1 MRTIC
6 IYIIR
11 IHLCM
16 LAVLSAI
23 RIATLGILHADMD
36 TTGIG
41 IKEYA
46 ESLFIGLRL
55 DNVVMTYVSLLP
67 CLLLLVI
74 WYRHS
79 AQKASL
85 RFLRVYYGII
95 GTVLPLHAIANIPFS
110 TEYMHPIDI
119 SSLKWLDNGSEVF
132 TMLLTDWSF
141 LVYGIMMLAMIPLCM
156 GIVLHGGKVRIAEN
170 TPIHSQPNKKRLI
183 TAFLTLTVLFLL
195 GARGFKV
202 TGHALNSSNAYFT
215 SNHYINLCTQSPAL
229 YFVNSVSR
237 YQRLNAVSFYSAQE
251 LQKNMQEFYGTTD
264 MNEPWK
270 HEITAPDSALF
281 AGKKPNIVLIFM
293 ESMSSHYLQ
302 AFGQQEPLTP
312 FLNQLYD
319 KSLHFSR
326 CYSAGFRTGQGLL
339 GVLCSWPSFMNRN
352 ITSEHR
358 LSVFGGLPIE
368 LSDIGYSTTC
378 FISHD
383 PNYDGLY
390 DFFTSNG
397 IRRIYSMNDYPEEE
411 YVGMWGVPDGYLF
424 NAAIQAIRNKEL
436 GYQADSQKDV
446 PFFISI
452 LTITHHP
459 PYDLPADFSRIYDE
473 DDYDSVRYADECLRQ
488 FFEKAS
494 HEPWYDNT
502 VFVLVGD
509 HGVNMEKQQECELP
523 DMINHVPLLIYGK
536 DIQAGEYDGMAS
548 QTDIA
553 ATVLSMLGH
562 SYTTNS
568 LSVDLLNHQRP
579 YVIYSNGSWVA
590 CRDRE
595 HLFLLNYIDNIRRY
609 YRVLPDGNVESVAP
623 DAHLLEMERYCLTT
637 YQLELE
643 QLKSR

>member
-1 MRTIC
+1 MRKMFL
-6 IYIIR
+6 YVLR
-11 IHLCM
+11 MHLGM
-16 LAVLSAI
+16 LALLSFIRMVTMGVLRS
-23 RIATLGILHADMD
+23 DMD
-36 TTGIG
+36 ASGIG
-41 IKEYA
+41 ISQYA

-67 CLLLLVI
+67 CLISLYVC
-74 WYRHS
+74 YRHS
-79 AQKASL
+79 ALKSAQ

-95 GTVLPLHAIANIPFS
+95 CTVLPLHAIANIPFCN
-110 TEYMHPIDI
+110 EYMHPIDI
-119 SSLKWLDNGSEVF
+119 SSLKWLDNGDEVL
-132 TMLLTDWSF
+132 TMLLSDWSF
-141 LVYGIMMLAMIPLCM
+141 LTYGIVMLIMIPLCIWGVM
-156 GIVLHGGKVRIAEN
+156 HISNAPVALNKQAERKSIITGFLVIA
-170 TPIHSQPNKKRLI
+170 
-183 TAFLTLTVLFLL
+183 VLFLL
-195 GARGFKV
+195 GVRGFKV

-237 YQRLNAVSFYSAQE
+237 YQRLNSVSFYTAQE

-264 MNEPWK
+264 LKEPWK
-270 HEITAPDSALF
+270 HQITAPDSALF
-281 AGKKPNIVLIFM
+281 AGKQPNIVLIFM

-358 LSVFGGLPIE
+358 LSVFGGLPLE
-368 LSDIGYSTTC
+368 LSDMGYSTTC

-390 DFFTSNG
+390 DFFSSNG

-424 NAAIQAIRNKEL
+424 DAAIQAINRKEL
-436 GYQADSQKDV
+436 GYHNENQKDG

-459 PYDLPADFSRIYDE
+459 PYDMPADFPLTYDDE
-473 DDYDSVRYADECLRQ
+473 DYDSVRYADECLRD
-488 FFEKAS
+488 FFEKACR
-494 HEPWYDNT
+494 ELWYDNT
-502 VFVLVGD
+502 IFVLVGD
-509 HGVNMEKQQECELP
+509 HGVSMEKQQECELP
-523 DMINHVPLLIYGK
+523 DMINHVPLLIFGK
-536 DIQAGEYDGMAS
+536 DIKAGEYDGMAS

-590 CRDRE
+590 CRDQKN
-595 HLFLLNYIDNIRRY
+595 LFLLNYIENVRRY
-609 YRVLPDGNVESVAP
+609 YRVLPDGQVENVTP

-643 QLKSR
+643 QLKNR